1 MRVKSSRLGLMKP
14 SKLLCYFAEKINPQ
28 SGENM
33 EVK

>member
-1 MRVKSSRLGLMKP
+1 MKT
-14 SKLLCYFAEKINPQ
+14 SKLRCYFDEKINPQ